1 MFCKNCGKELPDGVK
16 FCNACGAPVT
26 PPPEAGGPVTGGS
39 APDSG
44 FIPTPGPTMGPAA
57 GPDSGFVPTPGPTM
71 GPAAGPDGFVPGP
84 GPAQPGNFPGAEASA
99 KANPAAGLA
108 AKLKGNK
115 TGLIILG
122 VGAVA
127 VIAVIVLLV
136 KVIGGLMGGG
146 GSKSL
151 YAYLNDDYELMY
163 LPSLSQ
169 DAESVEISDKT
180 GFSTSVQFAPDGKT
194 LYFTD
199 ADNSLY
205 EVAVVGL
212 TKEGGKP
219 ERIKKDV
226 SSFQMLQDGRILFR
240 EYDSGRLNVYDGEE
254 TFTLVKE
261 YDSYQLSEDHKTLY
275 YTELDDGGARTLY
288 RIAIDKDAGKEKLL
302 DGADVI
308 YTSWDSETL
317 VYGEGGYTYGASPD
331 DGDRNTLAIYAC
343 KPGEKAEKLID
354 DVYSVTGIQVDG
366 DKVSFHYWVQNVD
379 KRTLYDFVT
388 DSNASSDAAVLA
400 EPPTSP
406 SSWDYAPASHPDGL
420 YIENGVIYCRDNK
433 GNAFPVDTSALQ
445 AQQNLPPEQL
455 SYWDVLPIARAE
467 CNARYEQAR
476 EEYNT
481 AYQAWQAANSR
492 ESLRRSLQSSEY
504 TQTSYELYH
513 FDGAKPQEPIADDI
527 FSANGH
533 IGAGVFLYKKAN
545 TSGGTVGDVA
555 DLDGYYDVY
564 TRLESGSNDSDWY
577 QNVGGKESVLDD
589 IDSEASFSS
598 SWVLNGSELV
608 LRVTEDDD
616 TSLQSF
622 TVGAEALTFN
632 SVILDDEDDFSGVQK
647 GADSAGK
654 DVLYL
659 FTEVSEDSR
668 SNEPTGD
675 FCVYRDGKLET
686 IAKEIFGVFILDDS
700 GATYVVT
707 DIDRE
712 GNAEL
717 ALLKDG
723 ELTTISDEASG
734 GWFLDGTQVLYTS
747 DEDLYLWNGKESVRV
762 ARDVLRVWISDEAG
776 YSDYQP

>member
-26 PPPEAGGPVTGGS
+26 PPPEAGGP

-71 GPAAGPDGFVPGP
+71 GPAAGPDGGFVPGP
-84 GPAQPGNFPGAEASA
+84 GPAQPGNYPGAETAVKAS
-99 KANPAAGLA
+99 PAAGLA

-136 KVIGGLMGGG
+136 NVIGGLLGGG
-146 GSKSL
+146 GSKPL

-163 LPSLSQ
+163 LPGLSQ

-180 GFSTSVQFAPDGKT
+180 GFSTGVQFAPDGKT

-205 EVAVVGL
+205 KIAVAGL

-226 SSFQMLQDGRILFR
+226 SMFRVLQDGRILFR
-240 EYDSGRLNVYDGEE
+240 EYDSGKLSVYDGEE

-275 YTELDDGGARTLY
+275 YTELDDDGTRTLY

-302 DGADVI
+302 DGADTI
-308 YTSWDSETL
+308 YTSWDAETL
-317 VYGEGGYTYGASPD
+317 VYGEGGYTYGASQD
-331 DGDRNTLAIYAC
+331 EGDRNTLAVYAC

-354 DVYSVTGIQVDG
+354 DIYSVTGVQVDG

-379 KRTLYDFVT
+379 QRTLYDFVT
-388 DSNASSDAAVLA
+388 DNNASSDAAILA
-400 EPPTSP
+400 ERPTSP
-406 SSWDYAPASHPDGL
+406 SSWDYSPASHPDGL

-433 GNAFPVDTSALQ
+433 GDAFPVDTSDLQ
-445 AQQNLPPEQL
+445 AQQGLPPEEL
-455 SYWDVLPIARAE
+455 SYWDVLPIAQTE

-476 EEYNT
+476 EEYDT

-492 ESLRRSLQSSEY
+492 ESLRSSLQSSEY

-527 FSANGH
+527 FSTNSH
-533 IGAGVFLYKKAN
+533 LGAGIFLYKKAN
-545 TSGGTVGDVA
+545 TAGGTVGDVA

-564 TRLESGSNDSDWY
+564 TRLEEGSNDDDWY
-577 QNVGGKESVLDD
+577 QNVGGKESVLDELD
-589 IDSEASFSS
+589 TGDKIFN
-598 SWVLNGSELV
+598 SWILNGTELILQVSEG
-608 LRVTEDDD
+608 DDE
-616 TSLQSF
+616 SGLQSF
-622 TVGAEALTFN
+622 AIGADALTFN
-632 SVILDDEDDFSGVQK
+632 SLIVDDGDDFSDIQLGT
-647 GADSAGK
+647 DSAGK
-654 DVLYL
+654 DALYL

-668 SNEPTGD
+668 SGQSTGD
-675 FCVYRDGKLET
+675 FCVYREGKLET
-686 IAKEIFGVFILDDS
+686 ISKEVYGVIVLDES
-700 GATYVVT
+700 RTTYVIT

-712 GNAEL
+712 SNLEL

-723 ELTTISDEASG
+723 ELTSIIDEMSDNGCIFVDS
-734 GWFLDGTQVLYTS
+734 TQILYTS
-747 DEDLYLWNGKESVRV
+747 DDDLYLWNGKESVRI
-762 ARDVLRVWISDEAG
+762 ARDVLRVWASAQES
-776 YSDYQP
+776 YSTYAP